1 MPPTTARA
9 TSAKATRSSLFVN
22 RNFAV
27 LWVGQGISVLGD
39 QVFNTTLV
47 VWIGADLTLH
57 TAFSALALSGVLAA
71 AALPALL
78 FAPLAGV
85 FVDRWDRRRTLLVM
99 DALRALLIA
108 ALLPAAG
115 IITLPFSTLGGFSL
129 GARLSAIYAAVFLA
143 STCAQFFIPARLALI
158 GDIVEES
165 SRARASGL
173 SQALQ
178 SLAAILGP
186 PLAAPLLFA
195 FGVEWALIIDALS
208 FGVSFLS
215 VLLIRM
221 PVVPMP
227 TPKDN
232 RGHLWQEMKEGVA
245 FTLGNR
251 QLITL
256 VVSVMLVVL
265 GAGALNTLL
274 IYFVTQEL
282 HTQATFFGFIGAAE
296 GIGALLGALL
306 AGLVAQRLGLAR
318 VYAWSIV
325 VAALLF
331 FVMAR
336 MTEFI
341 PALVVIAVIGVAE
354 AAANVALAPLMLEM
368 VPRALLGRV
377 FALTQPFLVLAGLVG
392 TVLAGYLDSVA
403 LRAFHAEVLGQTFR
417 PVDTIYLA
425 AGLVVLLGGVYA
437 VTTLRSAGGIQ
448 VSADQAPGE

>member
-1 MPPTTARA
+1 MPPATARA
-9 TSAKATRSSLFVN
+9 TSTQSPRSSLLVN

-27 LWVGQGISVLGD
+27 FWVGQGISVLGD

-47 VWIGADLTLH
+47 VWIGAELTLH

-78 FAPLAGV
+78 FAPIAGV
-85 FVDRWDRRRTLLVM
+85 FVDRWDRRRTLLQM
-99 DALRALLIA
+99 DGLRALIIA

-115 IITLPFSTLGGFSL
+115 IIALPFSTSGGLSL
-129 GARLSAIYAAVFLA
+129 GARLGAIYTAVFLA
-143 STCAQFFIPARLALI
+143 STCAQFFNPARLALI

-173 SQALQ
+173 SQASQ

-195 FGVEWALIIDALS
+195 FGVEWALTIDALS

-215 VLLIRM
+215 ILLVR
-221 PVVPMP
+221 VPAVAMP
-227 TPKDN
+227 TPQAQ
-232 RGHLWQEMKEGVA
+232 RSHLWQEMKEGVA

-251 QLITL
+251 QLMAM
-256 VVSVMLVVL
+256 VVSLVLVVL

-296 GIGALLGALL
+296 GLGALLGALL
-306 AGLVAQRLGLAR
+306 AGLVAQRLGVAR
-318 VYAWSIV
+318 VYAWSMV

-341 PALVVIAVIGVAE
+341 PTLVVIAVIGVAE
-354 AAANVALAPLMLEM
+354 AAANVALAPLMLTL

-392 TVLAGYLDSVA
+392 TALAGYLDSVA
-403 LRAFHAEVLGQTFR
+403 LRSFHAEVLGQTFR

-425 AGLVVLLGGVYA
+425 AGLVVLLGGIYA
-437 VTTLRSAGGIQ
+437 VNTLRSADVVQ
-448 VSADQAPGE
+448 VPADQAPGE